1 MEKNSNIDG
10 ILVIN
15 KPVGCTSR
23 DVVNKLIHIFNTK
36 KIGHTGTLDPLASG
50 VLVCT
55 LGKCTKLNEFLTST
69 FKEYHV
75 EFVLGFETDTLDI
88 TGTQVKTS
96 NKVVSNTEINT
107 AILKFACTYMQEV
120 PLYSAVKINGKKLYE
135 YARHNEK
142 IEPPKKEVT
151 IESIENI
158 NINRNDISFDC
169 KVSKG
174 TYIRSLVR
182 DIGNSLGTYATMTN
196 LKRLSQGNFSIDEAY
211 SLKDIENGNYKILT
225 KEEVLKDIYSIEVDE
240 NLYKKVTN
248 GAKIELSM
256 DYEYITFTRE
266 NKILCLY
273 KKDNGIYRLYVMF

>member
-10 ILVIN
+10 ILVVD
-15 KPVGCTSR
+15 KPTGCTSR
-23 DVVNKLIHIFNTK
+23 DVVNRLTHIFNTK

-88 TGTQVKTS
+88 TGKQVKTS
-96 NKVVSNTEINT
+96 KKVVNDAEINKT
-107 AILKFACTYMQEV
+107 IHEFVCTYMQEV

-135 YARHNEK
+135 YARCNEK
-142 IEPPKKEVT
+142 IEPPKREVI
-151 IESIENI
+151 IESIKNI
-158 NINRNDISFDC
+158 NINKKDVSFDC

-182 DIGNSLGTYATMTN
+182 DIGNCLGTYATMTN
-196 LKRLSQGNFSIDEAY
+196 LKRLSQGNFSIDEAN
-211 SLKDIENGNYKILT
+211 SLEDIQNGNYKILT

-248 GAKIELSM
+248 GAKLDLPYE
-256 DYEYITFTRE
+256 YEYITFTRE
-266 NKILCLY
+266 NNILCLY
-273 KKDNGIYRLYVMF
+273 KKENGIYRLYVMF